1 MSFRMQLTIWVAT
14 MLVSLSVSLEAQEV
28 KLGNPGKSLNFFVFD
43 LAKEKGFFREEGLDL
58 KVISMKCDIAI
69 TALLTGDLD
78 ATGCV
83 GTASR
88 VIASQNVPV
97 RTVVWLFKKPTFYVF
112 ARPEIKSGADF
123 KGKIVGISSFGSD
136 TDLSLKAFV
145 QRHGLDPEK
154 DIKRI
159 VSGATSTRLAA
170 LKAGSIDA
178 TTLAPPYDVYAEQM
192 GLRNLG
198 YVGDFLEFPQS
209 GFTVS
214 DTVLQSKR
222 DLVKRLIR
230 GTLRGLRFVFDH
242 RAETARFIA
251 KDYNLSEAVA
261 DKVYGSLLPALSED
275 GTATD
280 QGLKVMLD
288 TIGIALKKEVSVP
301 ASRLID
307 YGPLRQVQREM
318 GLAK

>member
-1 MSFRMQLTIWVAT
+1 
-14 MLVSLSVSLEAQEV
+14 
-28 KLGNPGKSLNFFVFD
+28 
-43 LAKEKGFFREEGLDL
+43 
-58 KVISMKCDIAI
+58 
-69 TALLTGDLD
+69 
-78 ATGCV
+78 
-83 GTASR
+83 
-88 VIASQNVPV
+88 
-97 RTVVWLFKKPTFYVF
+97 VWLFKKPTFYVF

-145 QRHGLDPEK
+145 QMAGLDPEK

-159 VSGATSTRLAA
+159 VSGSTATRLTA
-170 LKAGSIDA
+170 LKSGAIDA

-288 TIGIALKKEVSVP
+288 TIGIALKKEVNVP